1 MRAASALALCALS
14 GVLGAGIDHYWTNLV
29 GVIANSNASVSTD
42 NKELSDQQGKQANVS
57 EVLGDR
63 TKCTFRF
70 QELKL
75 PTNQW
80 ETFFKGCM
88 GDAPGESTNK

>member
-1 MRAASALALCALS
+1 MRAVSALALCALS
-14 GVLGAGIDHYWTNLV
+14 GLMGAGIDHYWTNLV
-29 GVIANSNASVSTD
+29 GVIANSKASTSAD
-42 NKELSDQQGKQANVS
+42 NKELSDQQGKHANDS

-75 PTNQW
+75 PTSQW
-80 ETFFKGCM
+80 ETFFKECM
-88 GDAPGESTNK
+88 GDGAGGSTNK